1 MQDNFEVRQ
10 DQSDPDKPLEMGLTL
25 PDWRRYNSPGD
36 SLSTALLQVYLNI
49 SQLRLREVNL
59 S

>member
-10 DQSDPDKPLEMGLTL
+10 DQSDPDKPPEMGLTL
-25 PDWRRYNSPGD
+25 PDWRRDNSP